1 MGPEAGLNLFPVN
14 ADARLVSSCE
24 VAGACKTGLNGKPV
38 VVVIFQRDKDTNHF
52 HYGTMNHALGALQL
66 CELAALRSG
75 LSMNDIECYPVATHS
90 IIGRSNRVEA
100 QRSLE
105 WEQLRSFQRRVFGR
119 DFLESCTE
127 LAGARVLAVTFGES
141 PHPLLNFP
149 HVSSRNVMR
158 WDNVP
163 SETDRTILQACAQLT
178 PDTVN
183 DFFGAPCQKFK
194 DWRISHGQ
202 STDLPRINV
211 LHRAIKELQS
221 RVIGPKSAGT
231 ILERRVALFQRSN
244 CPFPPRFH
252 RNDIEWEKLYDMKV
266 THNHRCL
273 LNIVEIEDGLTTAG
287 YNVDV
292 LDFGDVTM
300 FSDYDAVV
308 KALQSVS
315 IFIGVEGSGSLHAL
329 FLPKGRSGFLQLH
342 PHRDYDDK
350 SRLHG
355 GSDNSSD
362 NIDLFTDAWM
372 HYAGV
377 CVHNLR

>member
-1 MGPEAGLNLFPVN
+1 
-14 ADARLVSSCE
+14 
-24 VAGACKTGLNGKPV
+24 
-38 VVVIFQRDKDTNHF
+38 
-52 HYGTMNHALGALQL
+52 
-66 CELAALRSG
+66 
-75 LSMNDIECYPVATHS
+75 
-90 IIGRSNRVEA
+90 
-100 QRSLE
+100 
-105 WEQLRSFQRRVFGR
+105 
-119 DFLESCTE
+119 
-127 LAGARVLAVTFGES
+127 
-141 PHPLLNFP
+141 
-149 HVSSRNVMR
+149 
-158 WDNVP
+158 
-163 SETDRTILQACAQLT
+163 
-178 PDTVN
+178 
-183 DFFGAPCQKFK
+183 
-194 DWRISHGQ
+194 
-202 STDLPRINV
+202 
-211 LHRAIKELQS
+211 
-221 RVIGPKSAGT
+221 
-231 ILERRVALFQRSN
+231 
-244 CPFPPRFH
+244 
-252 RNDIEWEKLYDMKV
+252 MKV

-273 LNIVEIEDGLTTAG
+273 LNIVEIEDALTTAG

-292 LDFGDVTM
+292 LDFGDVAM